1 MGATMPEHPADI
13 RVVIPAYRAE
23 ATICD
28 CVHAVRRAA
37 ANISHEIVIVD
48 DGGNLDLGGT
58 LAGLPVS
65 IMRTPVG
72 GSAARARNLGAR
84 GFTGR
89 FLVFIDADVI
99 AAPDC
104 IHRIIAPLRGGLADA
119 AMGNY
124 SSDTTGLGF
133 GASYK
138 QIYIAR
144 VYARRR
150 GYLENDFWT
159 AIGAVTTPAFHSAG
173 GFDSSFTGA
182 NGEDA
187 QFGRALSACGFRIM
201 GVPDALGQHQHPLTV
216 AQVFA
221 NDWRKGMVAMR
232 DCLRSRQTKLSD
244 NKHATS
250 RDRLAVLLVVA
261 LAGSALL
268 ALAAGHAAL
277 LAVPLLL
284 ALYLAA
290 RGDLVRCFAAQGA
303 WFTARAVPLMG
314 ALDLLR
320 AACAAGAAALYV
332 TQRLIPPHREQGA
345 LPRKAS
351 LSQADIDTASK
362 P

>member
-1 MGATMPEHPADI
+1 MPEHNADLRI
-13 RVVIPAYRAE
+13 VIPAYRAE

-28 CVHAVRRAA
+28 CVHAVGRAA
-37 ANISHEIVIVD
+37 AGIRHDIVIVD
-48 DGGNLDLGGT
+48 DGGNHNLAGA

-65 IMRTPVG
+65 LMRTPVG

-99 AAPDC
+99 VAPDC
-104 IHRIIAPLRGGLADA
+104 IHRVIAPLRGGLADA

-124 SSDTTGLGF
+124 SIDTAGLGF
-133 GASYK
+133 GSSYK

-144 VYARRR
+144 VYARRC

-173 GFDSSFTGA
+173 GFDDSFTGA

-187 QFGRALSACGFRIM
+187 QFGRALSACGYRIM
-201 GVPDALGQHQHPLTV
+201 AVPDALGQHRHPLTV

-221 NDWRKGMVAMR
+221 NDWRKGVVAMR
-232 DCLRSRQTKLSD
+232 DCLHSRETRLSD
-244 NKHATS
+244 NKHATA
-250 RDRLAVLLVVA
+250 RDLLAVLLVVT
-261 LAGSALL
+261 LSVSALL
-268 ALAAGHAAL
+268 ALALGHAAL
-277 LAVPLLL
+277 LLAVLLLL

-290 RGDLVRCFAAQGA
+290 RGDLVGCFATQGA

-320 AACAAGAAALYV
+320 AACAAGGMALYV
-332 TQRLIPPHREQGA
+332 TQRLLPPRRRRGRRPAQGIGRA
-345 LPRKAS
+345 G
-351 LSQADIDTASK
+351 
-362 P
+362 